1 MVCAQQSLELVVP
14 IGVHSQERMGLSP
27 EERRKRHA
35 EQTAERDAAYAATG
49 RKKRPKGRAPK
60 DKEWDEVAG
69 EWIAMAASIASSV
82 PAGNFMEAD
91 AADAN
96 LQLVAVLP
104 SPTAPAVPH
113 QPTAATQPC
122 AVTSTTAAHAVSF
135 SHPWADMLPVL
146 VRSPDAETPLNW
158 ALNALRTWVSL
169 QARCR
174 TPLRKKLY

>member
-1 MVCAQQSLELVVP
+1 MHNFVHMHHPHSCAKNPWNSSYVL
-14 IGVHSQERMGLSP
+14 GVHSQERMGLSP

-82 PAGNFMEAD
+82 PAGNCMEAD

-113 QPTAATQPC
+113 QPTAATQ
-122 AVTSTTAAHAVSF
+122 
-135 SHPWADMLPVL
+135 LVL
-146 VRSPDAETPLNW
+146 
-158 ALNALRTWVSL
+158 
-169 QARCR
+169 
-174 TPLRKKLY
+174 